1 MRSAFARALL
11 AAGSMACL
19 TASAA
24 ADLWP
29 PGGGTSPK
37 ASPPASSGSSSS
49 QATARGGPKGPSQG
63 FPQGSGQGTP
73 QGVLH
78 GPHGVSEEAIPRLGT
93 LGPLTGSRARL
104 SPILRTLQAVIHR
117 AGVGR
122 VLISDDA
129 AMPVRTIS
137 AARYLENYH
146 RVAAY
151 LAPFES
157 GGAHPYLART
167 QTPTLFSS
175 TTIAAYVSG
184 ARIIGFPPS
193 GAASTQVLLR
203 AAVDLAQRRA
213 GSRSAEIENQGI
225 WVFVA
230 DTEDGKDRRRGV
242 RAAQISGVLELTLPG
257 EGPLSMPRP
266 TAPDVVVII
275 APASQAVRV
284 ALEVLKLSTVCS
296 GSEATVCAKPPVIA
310 AAVFEPY
317 DWAELASVPEV
328 LVAEWLPTDATTLV
342 WHRSVLQQVL
352 PNETPSRLSLWG
364 HAVAELTTEALRR
377 AGPKADGERLLR
389 AAQSLRGWQGRLL
402 PPVTLG
408 PQDAWPIK
416 HVAVTTLTRGR
427 PTDRG
432 PWIAL
437 PRFGG

>member
-1 MRSAFARALL
+1 MRSAIARALL
-11 AAGSMACL
+11 AAGAMACL
-19 TASAA
+19 TAPAA
-24 ADLWP
+24 ADLWS

-49 QATARGGPKGPSQG
+49 QATARGGRKGPFQE
-63 FPQGSGQGTP
+63 TP
-73 QGVLH
+73 QGALH
-78 GPHGVSEEAIPRLGT
+78 GPHGVSEEAIPRLGA
-93 LGPLTGSRARL
+93 LGPLTGPRAGL

-146 RVAAY
+146 RVTAY
-151 LAPFES
+151 LAPVES
-157 GGAHPYLART
+157 GGAHPYLARS

-175 TTIAAYVSG
+175 TTVAAYVSG

-225 WVFVA
+225 WVFIA
-230 DTEDGKDRRRGV
+230 DTEDGKDRLRGV
-242 RAAQISGVLELTLPG
+242 RAAQISGVLEVTLPG
-257 EGPLSMPRP
+257 DGPLSMPRP

-296 GSEATVCAKPPVIA
+296 GSEATVCATPPVIA

-317 DWAELASVPEV
+317 DWAELASIPEV
-328 LVAEWLPTDATTLV
+328 LVAEWLPTDATTLA

-437 PRFGG
+437 PRLGG